1 MLNEGRI
8 ICPGCILEYNKVNQ
22 TKAKPEHILDRHEL
36 MKVLPR
42 EDSERIFIT
51 LKYIATQ
58 SEICKATEQKM
69 ERVCQKIESYHHQ
82 QQGFHHALELFHAI
96 AYMIPEMKHLC
107 S

>member
-8 ICPGCILEYNKVNQ
+8 ICPGCILEYNKVKQ

-69 ERVCQKIESYHHQ
+69 ERVCQKIDPTLNNLNHDD
-82 QQGFHHALELFHAI
+82 LVELQKRRAELK
-96 AYMIPEMKHLC
+96 AVYP
-107 S
+107 SAR